1 MERQSEQELLAIAPV
16 ETESLEGNRIYQVTG
31 READTD
37 NGKYLREKRS
47 KCAEKSEKRPKNV
60 SRVTLIR

>member
-16 ETESLEGNRIYQVTG
+16 ETESLEGDRIYQVT
-31 READTD
+31 
-37 NGKYLREKRS
+37 
-47 KCAEKSEKRPKNV
+47 EKSEKRPKNV